1 MRYGILTWIV
11 LLCTVY
17 GYSQTKTVTGTV
29 SDNMGPMPGVN
40 VLVKGTTNGVVTDF
54 DGEFTIDDVSNDD
67 TLVFSYIGFVSQE
80 VPVGAQTEINI
91 TLSEDTQSL
100 EEVIVVGYG
109 TQKKSNVIGS
119 VTSVE
124 VDEATNVPTTN
135 VSEMLRGRAAGVQV
149 NLGDARPGG
158 SSNIII
164 RGNVSV
170 DGGNSPLIIVDGL
183 PFDDLNDVA
192 PDDIAN
198 IEILK
203 DASST
208 AIYGS
213 RASNG
218 VILVTT
224 KRGKAGKATIDYH
237 GYTTVQTLTKN
248 FNQYTGSQFIDLRR
262 EANRNRFTGDYLSDE
277 NIFTP
282 FELEAIENQN
292 FVDWEDLVL
301 RDAVIQSHALSF
313 SAGSE
318 KTKIFSSVN
327 YFSQEGIIPNSGF
340 DRGTF
345 KLNLEQKISDKL
357 TFLGIINYQNAKQDR
372 ETGGIN
378 FTTIT
383 PLAQPYTADGELQ
396 KFYLGP
402 SNTSVNPL
410 WDQRESVDETKINL
424 TDVNLSL
431 IYDIAPNLSYTLKT
445 FLRNR
450 NTNRG
455 IYRTSLHSAGDEGYN
470 GLGILSNTL
479 FKQVLVE
486 NILNY
491 TPQINDKHS
500 LDLTAVQAFDER
512 RNEYTQL
519 DKSGF
524 NNDALGFN
532 GNATELLN
540 SVRDVSQRRLL
551 SFLGRVRYG
560 YMDKYLLEATAR
572 ADGASVFAKNN
583 KWGFFP
589 AASLAWKMHMEP
601 FMQDMDAINEM
612 KLRVSY
618 GTTGNQGINPLE
630 SLGVSDNLPYIFV
643 TDTGESET
651 VAGGTASARLPNP
664 ELKWETTTTLNAG
677 VDFRLFNNL
686 FQGTFEYYKAN
697 TKDLLLDRVIAGST
711 GYDIIRFNTGEIQNQ
726 GIEASL
732 TSNIIR
738 KEDFS
743 WSLGLV
749 FSRNRNEVISL
760 TGELDD
766 QGNPIDIT
774 DANSGRR
781 LSVGQSINNIWLPK
795 YDGIYQE
802 GDDIAGSGN
811 PLAQPG
817 DVRVVDQDGNGQ
829 IDNRDNVFTNTD
841 PDWYGSIT
849 NTITY
854 KNFDLFAD
862 IYIVQNA
869 TRLNPV
875 LANGE
880 LWKGAINGIRTK
892 YYTPEYPST
901 EYPRPKPDTHLHLFP
916 FAVRDA
922 SYVRLRTLTLGY
934 NIPRD
939 TFSKLG
945 LQSAKIYLTG
955 TNLFTFTDFKSYS
968 PEQTPLDAD
977 DPNRSAFPETRN
989 ITVGVKL
996 GF

>member
-1 MRYGILTWIV
+1 MRYAILKLLV
-11 LLCTVY
+11 LLSTAY
-17 GYSQTKTVTGTV
+17 GFSQTRTITGTV

-54 DGEFTIDDVSNDD
+54 DGEFIIDGISD
-67 TLVFSYIGFVSQE
+67 TDILVFSYVGFVPQE
-80 VPVGAQTEINI
+80 IPVGTQNTINI
-91 TLSEDTQSL
+91 TMQEDTQAL
-100 EEVIVVGYG
+100 DEVIVVGYG
-109 TQKKSNVIGS
+109 TQKKSNVVGS
-119 VTSVE
+119 VASVE
-124 VDEATNVPTTN
+124 VEEATNVPTTN

-158 SSNIII
+158 ASNIVI

-170 DGGNSPLIIVDGL
+170 APNGNSPLIIVDGL
-183 PFDDLNDVA
+183 PFDNLNDVS

-224 KRGKAGKATIDYH
+224 KTGKTGKAMIDYH
-237 GYTTVQTLTKN
+237 GYTTIQTLTKN
-248 FNQYTGSQFIDLRR
+248 FNQYDGQQYIDLRR
-262 EANRNRFTGDYLSDE
+262 EANRNRFTGEYLRDE
-277 NIFTP
+277 NIFSP
-282 FELEAIENQN
+282 FELEAIDNRN

-301 RDAVIQSHALSF
+301 RDAIIQSHALSF
-313 SAGSE
+313 SSGTES
-318 KTKIFSSVN
+318 TKVFSSVN
-327 YFSQEGIIPNSGF
+327 YFSQEGIIPNSSF

-345 KLNLEQKISDKL
+345 KLNLEQKLTEKL
-357 TFLGIINYQNAKQDR
+357 LFRGIFNYQNAKQDR
-372 ETGGIN
+372 ETGGLN

-383 PLAQPYTADGELQ
+383 PLAKPYDENGELV

-402 SNTSVNPL
+402 SNTAVNPL
-410 WDQRESVDETKINL
+410 WDQRESTDETKINL
-424 TDVNLSL
+424 TDINLSL
-431 IYDIAPNLSYTLKT
+431 VYNFTPNLSYTLKT

-455 IYRTSLHSAGDEGYN
+455 IYRSSLHSAGDEGVD
-470 GLGILSNTL
+470 GIAVLSNTL

-486 NILNY
+486 NILDY
-491 TPQINDKHS
+491 TPKINDDHS
-500 LDLTAVQAFDER
+500 LNFTAVQAFDEQ

-524 NNDALGFN
+524 TNDALGFN
-532 GNATELLN
+532 GNATTLLN
-540 SVRDVSQRRLL
+540 NVRNVSQRRLL
-551 SFLGRVRYG
+551 SFLGRMRYG
-560 YMDKYLLEATAR
+560 YLDRYLLEATAR
-572 ADGASVFAKNN
+572 ADGASVFAENN

-589 AASLAWKMHMEP
+589 AVSVAWKLHNEP
-601 FMQDMDAINEM
+601 FMQNVDAINEM
-612 KLRVSY
+612 KIRVSY
-618 GTTGNQGINPLE
+618 GATGNQGINSLE
-630 SLGVSDNLPYIFV
+630 SLGVADDLPYVFG
-643 TDTGESET
+643 DQT
-651 VAGGTASARLPNP
+651 VAGATASSRLPNP
-664 ELKWETTTTLNAG
+664 DLKWETTKTLNTG

-686 FQGTFEYYKAN
+686 FEGTFEYYKAN
-697 TKDLLLDRVIAGST
+697 TTDLLLDRSIAGTT
-711 GYDIIRFNTGEIQNQ
+711 GFNVIRFNVGELQNQ
-726 GIEASL
+726 GVEASL

-738 KEDFS
+738 KSDFR

-749 FSRNRNEVISL
+749 FSRNRNKVISL

-766 QGNPIDIT
+766 EGNPIDIT
-774 DANSGRR
+774 DTFGRR

-829 IDNRDNVFTNTD
+829 IDNRDNVFTSTD

-862 IYIVQNA
+862 IYIVQGA
-869 TRLNPV
+869 TKLNTV

-934 NIPRD
+934 NIPKE
-939 TFSKLG
+939 TFSKIG
-945 LQSAKIYLTG
+945 LQRAKIYVTG
-955 TNLFTFTDFKSYS
+955 TNLFTFTDFRSYS
-968 PEQTPLDAD
+968 PEQNPLNDFET
-977 DPNRSAFPETRN
+977 AFPETRN
-989 ITVGVKL
+989 ITLGVKL

>member
-1 MRYGILTWIV
+1 MRYGIVKLMV
-11 LLCTVY
+11 LLCTAY
-17 GYSQTKTVTGTV
+17 GFSQGKTVTGTV
-29 SDNMGPMPGVN
+29 SDATGPIPGVN
-40 VLVKGTTNGVVTDF
+40 VLVKGTTNGVVTNF
-54 DGEFTIDDVSNDD
+54 DGEFTIEDVSNND
-67 TLVFSYIGFVSQE
+67 TLVFSYVGFETQE
-80 VPVGAQTEINI
+80 VLVGTQNVMSIV
-91 TLSEDTQSL
+91 LSEDTEAL
-100 EEVIVVGYG
+100 DEVIVVGYG
-109 TQKKSNVIGS
+109 TQKKSNVVGS
-119 VTSVE
+119 VASVE
-124 VDEATNVPTTN
+124 VEEATSVPTTN

-149 NLGDARPGG
+149 NLADARPGG
-158 SSNIII
+158 NSNIVI

-170 DGGNSPLIIVDGL
+170 APNGNSPLIIVDGL
-183 PFDDLNDVA
+183 PFDNLNDVA

-224 KRGKAGKATIDYH
+224 KSGKIGKATIDYH

-248 FNQYTGSQFIDLRR
+248 FNQYDGQQFIDLRR
-262 EANRNRFTGDYLSDE
+262 EANRNRFTGAYLSDE
-277 NIFTP
+277 NIFSP

-301 RDAVIQSHALSF
+301 RDAVIQSHSLSF

-318 KTKIFSSVN
+318 KTKVYSSVN
-327 YFSQEGIIPNSGF
+327 YFTQEGIIPNSGF

-345 KLNLEQKISDKL
+345 KLNIEQKLTEKL
-357 TFLGIINYQNAKQDR
+357 LFRGILNYQNATQDR
-372 ETGGIN
+372 ETGGLN

-383 PLAQPYTADGELQ
+383 PLAKPFDDEGELV

-402 SNTSVNPL
+402 SNTAVNPL
-410 WDQRESVDETKINL
+410 WDQRESTDDTKINL

-431 IYDIAPNLSYTLKT
+431 VYNFTPNLSYTLKT

-455 IYRTSLHSAGDEGYN
+455 LYRTSLHSGGDEGID
-470 GLGILSNTL
+470 GLGVLSNTL

-486 NILNY
+486 NIVDY
-491 TPQINDKHS
+491 TPQINDNH
-500 LDLTAVQAFDER
+500 DLNLTFVHAFDEQS
-512 RNEYTQL
+512 NEYTQI

-524 NNDALGFN
+524 TNDALLYN
-532 GNATELLN
+532 GNATTLLN
-540 SVRDVSQRRLL
+540 NFRDVSQRRLL
-551 SFLGRVRYG
+551 SFLGRLRYG
-560 YMDKYLLEATAR
+560 YLDRYLLEATAR
-572 ADGASVFAKNN
+572 ADGASVFAENN

-589 AASLAWKMHMEP
+589 AASVAWKMHNEP
-601 FMQDMDAINEM
+601 FMQNVDAINEM
-612 KLRVSY
+612 KFRVSY
-618 GTTGNQGINPLE
+618 GATGNQGINPLE
-630 SLGVSDNLPYIFV
+630 SLGVADDRPYVFG
-643 TDTGESET
+643 DQT
-651 VAGGTASARLPNP
+651 VAGATASSRLPNP
-664 ELKWETTTTLNAG
+664 NLKWETTATLNTG
-677 VDFRLFNNL
+677 LDFRLFNNL
-686 FQGTFEYYKAN
+686 FEGTFEYYKAN
-697 TKDLLLDRVIAGST
+697 TTDLLLDRSIAGTT
-711 GYDIIRFNTGEIQNQ
+711 GFNVIRFNVGELENQ
-726 GIEASL
+726 GIEATL
-732 TSNIIR
+732 NTNFIR
-738 KEDFS
+738 KENFT
-743 WSLGLV
+743 WSLGLI
-749 FSRNRNEVISL
+749 FSRNRNKVISL
-760 TGELDD
+760 TGELDEE
-766 QGNPIDIT
+766 GNQIDIT
-774 DANSGRR
+774 DTFGRR

-802 GDDIAGSGN
+802 GDDIASSGN

-829 IDNRDNVFTNTD
+829 IDDRDNVFTNTD

-862 IYIVQNA
+862 IYIVQGA

-880 LWKGAINGIRTK
+880 LWKGAINGIRAK
-892 YYTPEYPST
+892 YYTPEFPST

-934 NIPRD
+934 NVPRR
-939 TFSKLG
+939 TFSKIG
-945 LQSAKIYLTG
+945 LQSAKFYLTG
-955 TNLFTFTDFKSYS
+955 TNLFTFTDFRSYS
-968 PEQTPLDAD
+968 PEQNPINGFET
-977 DPNRSAFPETRN
+977 AFPETRN
-989 ITVGVKL
+989 ITLGVKL

>member
-1 MRYGILTWIV
+1 MRYGFLTWIV
-11 LLCTVY
+11 LLCTAY

-80 VPVGAQTEINI
+80 VPVGTQTEINI
-91 TLSEDTQSL
+91 TLSEDTQAL
-100 EEVIVVGYG
+100 DEVVVVGYG

-124 VDEATNVPTTN
+124 VEEATNVPTTN

-158 SSNIII
+158 NSNIVI

-170 DGGNSPLIIVDGL
+170 APGGNSPLIIVDGL
-183 PFDDLNDVA
+183 PFDNLNDVA

-224 KRGKAGKATIDYH
+224 KRGKVGKATVNYH

-318 KTKIFSSVN
+318 KTKVFSSVN

-450 NTNRG
+450 NTNQG
-455 IYRTSLHSAGDEGYN
+455 VYRSSLHSAGDEGID
-470 GLGILSNTL
+470 GLGVLSNTL

-512 RNEYTQL
+512 RTEYTQL

-524 NNDALGFN
+524 TNDALGFN

-540 SVRDVSQRRLL
+540 NVRDVSQRRLL

-572 ADGASVFAKNN
+572 ADGASVFAENN

-589 AASLAWKMHMEP
+589 AVSLAWKMHMEP
-601 FMQDMDAINEM
+601 FMQDIDAINEM
-612 KLRVSY
+612 KFRVSY
-618 GTTGNQGINPLE
+618 GATGNQGINPLE
-630 SLGVSDNLPYIFV
+630 SLGVADDLPYVFG
-643 TDTGESET
+643 DET
-651 VAGGTASARLPNP
+651 VAGATASSRLPNP
-664 ELKWETTTTLNAG
+664 DLKWETTTTLNAG

-686 FQGTFEYYKAN
+686 FQGTLEYYKAN
-697 TKDLLLDRVIAGST
+697 TTDLLLDRAIAGTT
-711 GYDIIRFNTGEIQNQ
+711 GFNVIRFNSGEIQNQ

-766 QGNPIDIT
+766 EGNPIDIT

-817 DVRVVDQDGNGQ
+817 DVRVIDQDGNGQ
-829 IDNRDNVFTNTD
+829 IDNRDNVFINTD

-934 NIPRD
+934 NIPSD
-939 TFSKLG
+939 TFSKIG

-968 PEQTPLDAD
+968 PEQTPLNNDQ
-977 DPNRSAFPETRN
+977 NGSAFPETRN
-989 ITVGVKL
+989 ITLGVKL

>member
-1 MRYGILTWIV
+1 MRYGILTLLV
-11 LLCTVY
+11 LLCTAY
-17 GYSQTKTVTGTV
+17 GYSQRKTVTGTV

-40 VLVKGTTNGVVTDF
+40 VLVKGTTNGVVTNF
-54 DGEFTIDDVSNDD
+54 DGEFTIDDVSNSD
-67 TLVFSYIGFVSQE
+67 TLVFSYVGFLTQE
-80 VPVGAQTEINI
+80 VPVGTQEEIDI
-91 TLSEDTQSL
+91 VLQEDTQAL
-100 EEVIVVGYG
+100 DEVVVVGYG

-119 VTSVE
+119 VASVE
-124 VDEATNVPTTN
+124 VEEATNVPTTN

-158 SSNIII
+158 TSNIVI

-170 DGGNSPLIIVDGL
+170 APGGNSPLIIVDGL
-183 PFDDLNDVA
+183 PFDNLNDVA

-224 KRGKAGKATIDYH
+224 KRGKEGKATIDYH

-248 FNQYTGSQFIDLRR
+248 FNQYTGQQFIDLRR

-277 NIFTP
+277 NIFSP

-301 RDAVIQSHALSF
+301 QDAIIQSHSLSF
-313 SAGSE
+313 STGSE
-318 KTKIFSSVN
+318 KTKVFSSVN
-327 YFSQEGIIPNSGF
+327 YFSQEGIIPSSGF

-345 KLNLEQKISDKL
+345 KLNIEQKLSDKL
-357 TFLGIINYQNAKQDR
+357 MFRGIINYQNAKQDR

-383 PLAQPYTADGELQ
+383 PLAQPYTADGDLQ

-402 SNTSVNPL
+402 SNTAVNPL

-450 NTNRG
+450 NTNQG
-455 IYRTSLHSAGDEGYN
+455 VYRSSLHSAGDEGID
-470 GLGILSNTL
+470 GIGVLSNTL

-491 TPQINDKHS
+491 TPQISDDHN
-500 LDLTAVQAFDER
+500 LDFTAVQAFDEQR
-512 RNEYTQL
+512 TEYTQL

-524 NNDALGFN
+524 TNDALKFN

-540 SVRDVSQRRLL
+540 NVRNVSQRRLL

-560 YMDKYLLEATAR
+560 YLDRYLLEATAR
-572 ADGASVFAKNN
+572 ADGASVFAENN

-589 AASLAWKMHMEP
+589 AVSLAWKMHMEP
-601 FMQDMDAINEM
+601 FMENVDAINEM
-612 KLRVSY
+612 KFRVSY
-618 GTTGNQGINPLE
+618 GATGNQGINPLE
-630 SLGVSDNLPYIFV
+630 SLGVADNLPYVFG
-643 TDTGESET
+643 DET
-651 VAGGTASARLPNP
+651 VAGATASSRLPNP
-664 ELKWETTTTLNAG
+664 NLKWETTTTLNAG
-677 VDFRLFNNL
+677 VDFRLFNNF

-697 TKDLLLDRVIAGST
+697 TTDLLLDRSIAGTT
-711 GYDIIRFNTGEIQNQ
+711 GFNVIRFNSGELQNQ

-738 KEDFS
+738 KDDFS

-749 FSRNRNEVISL
+749 FSRNRNKVISL
-760 TGELDD
+760 TGETDD

-774 DANSGRR
+774 DTSGRR
-781 LSVGQSINNIWLPK
+781 LSIGQSINNIWLPK
-795 YDGIYQE
+795 YDGIYQV

-817 DVRVVDQDGNGQ
+817 DVRVIDQDGNGQ
-829 IDNRDNVFTNTD
+829 IDDRDNVFTNTD

-862 IYIVQNA
+862 IYIVKGA

-922 SYVRLRTLTLGY
+922 SYLRLRTLTLGY
-934 NIPRD
+934 NIPKD
-939 TFSKLG
+939 AFSKLG
-945 LQSAKIYLTG
+945 LQRAKVYLTG
-955 TNLFTFTDFKSYS
+955 TNLFTFTDFRSYS
-968 PEQTPLDAD
+968 PEQTPLA
-977 DPNRSAFPETRN
+977 NNQNGSAFPETRN
-989 ITVGVKL
+989 ITLGVKL

>member
-1 MRYGILTWIV
+1 MRYGLIKLMV
-11 LLCTVY
+11 FLCTAY
-17 GYSQTKTVTGTV
+17 GFSQTKTVTGTV
-29 SDNMGPMPGVN
+29 SDATGPIPGVN

-54 DGEFTIDDVSNDD
+54 DGEFTLEDVASDN
-67 TLVFSYIGFVSQE
+67 TLVFSYIGFETQE
-80 VPVGAQTEINI
+80 VLVGGQDVFNI
-91 TLSEDTQSL
+91 VLTEDTQNL
-100 EEVIVVGYG
+100 DEVIVVGYG
-109 TQKKSNVIGS
+109 TQKKSNVVGS
-119 VTSVE
+119 VASVE
-124 VDEATNVPTTN
+124 VEEATSVPTTN

-158 SSNIII
+158 NSNIVI

-170 DGGNSPLIIVDGL
+170 APNGNSPLIIVDGL
-183 PFDDLNDVA
+183 PFDNLNDVA

-224 KRGKAGKATIDYH
+224 KTGKLGKVSIDYH

-248 FNQYTGSQFIDLRR
+248 FNQYDGQQFIDLRR
-262 EANRNRFTGDYLSDE
+262 EANRNRFTGAYISDE
-277 NIFTP
+277 NIFSP
-282 FELEAIENQN
+282 FELEAIENKN

-301 RDAVIQSHALSF
+301 RDAVIQSHSLSF

-318 KTKIFSSVN
+318 KTKVYSSVN
-327 YFSQEGIIPNSGF
+327 YFTQEGIIPNSSF
-340 DRGTF
+340 NRGTF
-345 KLNLEQKISDKL
+345 KLNIDQKLTDKL
-357 TFLGIINYQNAKQDR
+357 LFRGIINYQNATQDR
-372 ETGGIN
+372 ETGGLN

-383 PLAQPYTADGELQ
+383 PLAKPFDDEGELV

-402 SNTSVNPL
+402 SNTAVNPL
-410 WDQRESVDETKINL
+410 WDQRESTDDTKINL
-424 TDVNLSL
+424 TDINLSL
-431 IYDIAPNLSYTLKT
+431 VYDITSNLSYTLKT

-455 IYRTSLHSAGDEGYN
+455 LYRTSLHSGGDEGID
-470 GLGILSNTL
+470 GLGVLSNTL

-486 NILNY
+486 NIVDY
-491 TPQINDKHS
+491 TPKINDNH
-500 LDLTAVQAFDER
+500 DLNLTFVQAFDEQS
-512 RNEYTQL
+512 NEYTQL

-524 NNDALGFN
+524 TNDALLYN
-532 GNATELLN
+532 GNATTLLN
-540 SVRDVSQRRLL
+540 NFRDVSQRRLL
-551 SFLGRVRYG
+551 SFLGRLRYG
-560 YMDKYLLEATAR
+560 YLDRYLLEATAR
-572 ADGASVFAKNN
+572 ADGASVFAENN

-589 AASLAWKMHMEP
+589 AVSVAWKMHNEP
-601 FMQDMDAINEM
+601 FMQNLDAINEM
-612 KLRVSY
+612 KFRVSY
-618 GTTGNQGINPLE
+618 GATGNQGINPLE
-630 SLGVSDNLPYIFV
+630 SLGVADDRPYVFG
-643 TDTGESET
+643 DQT
-651 VAGGTASARLPNP
+651 VAGATASSRLPNP
-664 ELKWETTTTLNAG
+664 NLKWETTATLNTG

-686 FQGTFEYYKAN
+686 FEGTFEYYKAN
-697 TKDLLLDRVIAGST
+697 TTDLLLDRSIAGTT
-711 GYDIIRFNTGEIQNQ
+711 GFNVIRFNVGELENQ
-726 GIEASL
+726 GVEATL
-732 TSNIIR
+732 TTNFIR
-738 KEDFS
+738 KDDFK

-749 FSRNRNEVISL
+749 FSRNRNKVISL

-766 QGNPIDIT
+766 DGNQIDIT
-774 DANSGRR
+774 DTFGRR

-802 GDDIAGSGN
+802 GDDIASSGN

-817 DVRVVDQDGNGQ
+817 DVRVIDQDGNGQ
-829 IDNRDNVFTNTD
+829 IDDRDNVFTNTD

-849 NTITY
+849 NTISY

-862 IYIVQNA
+862 IYIVQGA

-880 LWKGAINGIRTK
+880 LWKGAINGIRAK

-934 NIPRD
+934 NVPKR
-939 TFSKLG
+939 TFSKIG
-945 LQSAKIYLTG
+945 LQNAKVYVTG
-955 TNLFTFTDFKSYS
+955 TNLFTFTDFRSYS
-968 PEQTPLDAD
+968 PEQNPVNGFET
-977 DPNRSAFPETRN
+977 AFPETRN
-989 ITVGVKL
+989 ITLGVKL

>member
-1 MRYGILTWIV
+1 MKYGLLTLMV
-11 LLCTVY
+11 LFCTVY

-54 DGEFTIDDVSNDD
+54 DGVFTIDDVSNEDI
-67 TLVFSYIGFVSQE
+67 LVFSYIGFVTQE
-80 VPVGAQTEINI
+80 VPVGTQEEIDI
-91 TLSEDTQSL
+91 VLQEDTQAL
-100 EEVIVVGYG
+100 DEVVVVGYG

-124 VDEATNVPTTN
+124 VEEATNVPTTN

-158 SSNIII
+158 NSNIVI

-170 DGGNSPLIIVDGL
+170 APGGNSPLIIVDGL
-183 PFDDLNDVA
+183 PFDNLNDVA

-224 KRGKAGKATIDYH
+224 KRGKVGKATIDYH

-248 FNQYTGSQFIDLRR
+248 FNQYTGQQFIDLRR
-262 EANRNRFTGDYLSDE
+262 EANRNRFTGDYLNDE
-277 NIFTP
+277 NIFSP

-301 RDAVIQSHALSF
+301 QDAIIQSHALSF

-318 KTKIFSSVN
+318 KTKVFSSVN
-327 YFSQEGIIPNSGF
+327 YFSQEGIIPNSSF

-345 KLNLEQKISDKL
+345 KLNLEQEITDKL
-357 TFLGIINYQNAKQDR
+357 TFRGIINYQNAKQDR

-402 SNTSVNPL
+402 SNTAVNPL

-450 NTNRG
+450 NTNQG
-455 IYRTSLHSAGDEGYN
+455 VYRSSLHSAGDEGID
-470 GLGILSNTL
+470 GLGVLSNTL

-512 RNEYTQL
+512 RTEYTQL

-524 NNDALGFN
+524 TNDALRFN
-532 GNATELLN
+532 GDATELLN
-540 SVRDVSQRRLL
+540 NVRNVSQRRLL

-560 YMDKYLLEATAR
+560 YLDRYLLEATAR
-572 ADGASVFAKNN
+572 ADGASVFAENN

-589 AASLAWKMHMEP
+589 AVSLAWKMHMEP
-601 FMQDMDAINEM
+601 FMQDIDAINEM
-612 KLRVSY
+612 KFRVSY
-618 GTTGNQGINPLE
+618 GATGNQGINPLE
-630 SLGVSDNLPYIFV
+630 SLGVADNLPYVFG
-643 TDTGESET
+643 DET
-651 VAGGTASARLPNP
+651 VAGATASSRLPNP
-664 ELKWETTTTLNAG
+664 DLKWETTTTLNAG
-677 VDFRLFNNL
+677 VDFRLFNNF

-697 TKDLLLDRVIAGST
+697 TTDLLLDRAIAGTT
-711 GYDIIRFNTGEIQNQ
+711 GFNVIRFNSGEIQNQ

-749 FSRNRNEVISL
+749 FSRNRNKVISL

-766 QGNPIDIT
+766 DGNPIDIT
-774 DANSGRR
+774 DAASGRR

-862 IYIVQNA
+862 IYIVQGA

-934 NIPRD
+934 SIPRD
-939 TFSKLG
+939 TFSKIG

-955 TNLFTFTDFKSYS
+955 TNLFTFTDFRSYS
-968 PEQTPLDAD
+968 PEQTPLANDQ
-977 DPNRSAFPETRN
+977 NGSAFPETRN
-989 ITVGVKL
+989 ITLGVKL

>member
-1 MRYGILTWIV
+1 MRYGIVKLLV
-11 LLCTVY
+11 LLCTAY
-17 GYSQTKTVTGTV
+17 GFSQTKTITGTV
-29 SDNMGPMPGVN
+29 SDNTGPMPGVN
-40 VLVKGTTNGVVTDF
+40 VLIKGTTNGVVTDF
-54 DGEFTIDDVSNDD
+54 DGMFNIDGVSNSDV
-67 TLVFSYIGFVSQE
+67 LVFSYIGFVTQE
-80 VPVGAQTEINI
+80 IPVGAQDVINI
-91 TLSEDTQSL
+91 VLQEDTQAL
-100 EEVIVVGYG
+100 DEVIVVGYG

-124 VDEATNVPTTN
+124 IEEATNVPTTN

-158 SSNIII
+158 GSNIVI

-170 DGGNSPLIIVDGL
+170 APNGNSPLIIVDGL
-183 PFDDLNDVA
+183 PFDNLNDVA

-224 KRGKAGKATIDYH
+224 KTGRTGKATIDYH
-237 GYTTVQTLTKN
+237 GYTTIQTLTKN
-248 FNQYTGSQFIDLRR
+248 FNQYDGQQFIDLRR
-262 EANRNRFTGDYLSDE
+262 EANRNRFTGAYLNDE
-277 NIFTP
+277 NIFSP
-282 FELEAIENQN
+282 FELEAIENRN

-301 RDAVIQSHALSF
+301 RDAVIQSHSLSF
-313 SAGSE
+313 SSGTE

-327 YFSQEGIIPNSGF
+327 YFTQEGIIPNSSF

-345 KLNLEQKISDKL
+345 KLNIEQQLTDKL
-357 TFLGIINYQNAKQDR
+357 VFRGIINYQNANQDR
-372 ETGGIN
+372 ETGGLN

-383 PLAQPYTADGELQ
+383 PLAKPFDEEGELV

-402 SNTSVNPL
+402 SNTAVNPL
-410 WDQRESVDETKINL
+410 WDQRESTDETKINL
-424 TDVNLSL
+424 TDINLSL
-431 IYDIAPNLSYTLKT
+431 VYNFTPNLSYTLKT

-455 IYRTSLHSAGDEGYN
+455 IYRSTLHSAGDEGID
-470 GLGILSNTL
+470 GIAVLSNTL

-491 TPQINDKHS
+491 TPQIHEDHT
-500 LDLTAVQAFDER
+500 LDLTAVQAFDEQ
-512 RNEYTQL
+512 RNEYTQI

-524 NNDALGFN
+524 TNDALGYN
-532 GNATELLN
+532 GNATTLLN
-540 SVRDVSQRRLL
+540 NPRDVSQRRLL

-560 YMDKYLLEATAR
+560 YLDRYLLEATAR
-572 ADGASVFAKNN
+572 ADGASVFAENN

-589 AASLAWKMHMEP
+589 AVSVAWKMQNEP
-601 FMQDMDAINEM
+601 FLQSVEAINEL

-618 GTTGNQGINPLE
+618 GATGNQGINPLE
-630 SLGVSDNLPYIFV
+630 SLGVADDLPYVFG
-643 TDTGESET
+643 DQT
-651 VAGGTASARLPNP
+651 VGGATASSRLPNP
-664 ELKWETTTTLNAG
+664 NLKWETTTTLNTG

-686 FQGTFEYYKAN
+686 FEGTFEYYKAN
-697 TKDLLLDRVIAGST
+697 TTDLLLDRSIAGTT
-711 GYDIIRFNTGEIQNQ
+711 GFNVIRFNAGELQNQ

-732 TSNIIR
+732 TTNIFR
-738 KEDFS
+738 KENFR
-743 WSLGLV
+743 WSLGLI

-766 QGNPIDIT
+766 EGNPIDLT
-774 DANSGRR
+774 DTSGRR

-795 YDGIYQE
+795 YDGIYQV

-817 DVRVVDQDGNGQ
+817 DVRVIDQDGNGQ
-829 IDNRDNVFTNTD
+829 IDDRDNVFTNTD

-849 NTITY
+849 NTISY

-862 IYIVQNA
+862 IYIVDGA

-880 LWKGAINGIRTK
+880 LWKGAINGIRAK

-901 EYPRPKPDTHLHLFP
+901 EYPRPKPDTHLHLFS

-934 NIPRD
+934 NIPRE
-939 TFSKLG
+939 TFSKIG
-945 LQSAKIYLTG
+945 LQSAKLYVTG
-955 TNLFTFTDFKSYS
+955 TNLFTFTDFRSYS
-968 PEQTPLDAD
+968 PEQNPVNGGET
-977 DPNRSAFPETRN
+977 AFPETRN
-989 ITVGVKL
+989 ITLGVKL

>member
-11 LLCTVY
+11 LLCTAY

-80 VPVGAQTEINI
+80 VPVGTQTEINI
-91 TLSEDTQSL
+91 TLIEDTQAL
-100 EEVIVVGYG
+100 DEVVVVGYG

-124 VDEATNVPTTN
+124 VEEATNVPTTN

-158 SSNIII
+158 NSNIVI

-170 DGGNSPLIIVDGL
+170 APGGNSPLIIVDGL
-183 PFDDLNDVA
+183 PFDNLNDVA

-224 KRGKAGKATIDYH
+224 KRGKVGKATVNYH

-318 KTKIFSSVN
+318 KTKVFSSVN

-450 NTNRG
+450 NTNQG
-455 IYRTSLHSAGDEGYN
+455 VYRSSLHSAGDEGID
-470 GLGILSNTL
+470 GLGVLSNTL

-512 RNEYTQL
+512 RTEYTQL

-524 NNDALGFN
+524 TNDALGFN

-540 SVRDVSQRRLL
+540 NVRDVSQRRLL

-560 YMDKYLLEATAR
+560 YLDRYLLEATAR
-572 ADGASVFAKNN
+572 ADGASVFAENN

-589 AASLAWKMHMEP
+589 AVSAAWKMHMEP
-601 FMQDMDAINEM
+601 FMQDIDAINEM
-612 KLRVSY
+612 KFRVSY
-618 GTTGNQGINPLE
+618 GATGNQGINPLE
-630 SLGVSDNLPYIFV
+630 SLGVADDLPYVFG
-643 TDTGESET
+643 DET
-651 VAGGTASARLPNP
+651 VAGATASSRLPNP
-664 ELKWETTTTLNAG
+664 DLKWETTTTLNAG

-697 TKDLLLDRVIAGST
+697 TTDLLLDRAIAGTT
-711 GYDIIRFNTGEIQNQ
+711 GFNVIRFNSGEIQNQ

-766 QGNPIDIT
+766 EGNPIDIT

-892 YYTPEYPST
+892 YYTPEFPST

-939 TFSKLG
+939 TFSKIG
-945 LQSAKIYLTG
+945 LQSAKVYLTG

-968 PEQTPLDAD
+968 PEQTPLNNDQ
-977 DPNRSAFPETRN
+977 NGSAFPETRN
-989 ITVGVKL
+989 ITLGVKL

>member
-1 MRYGILTWIV
+1 MRYGFLTWIV
-11 LLCTVY
+11 LLCTAY

-80 VPVGAQTEINI
+80 VPVGTQTEINI
-91 TLSEDTQSL
+91 TLSEDTQAL
-100 EEVIVVGYG
+100 DEVVVVGYG

-124 VDEATNVPTTN
+124 VEEATNVPTTN

-158 SSNIII
+158 NSNIVI

-170 DGGNSPLIIVDGL
+170 APGGNSPLIIVDGL
-183 PFDDLNDVA
+183 PFDNLNDVA

-224 KRGKAGKATIDYH
+224 KRGKVGKATVNYH

-318 KTKIFSSVN
+318 KTKVFSSVN

-450 NTNRG
+450 NTNQG
-455 IYRTSLHSAGDEGYN
+455 VYRSSLHSAGDEGID
-470 GLGILSNTL
+470 GLGVLSNTL

-512 RNEYTQL
+512 RTEYTQL

-524 NNDALGFN
+524 TNDALGFN

-540 SVRDVSQRRLL
+540 NVRDVSQRRLL

-572 ADGASVFAKNN
+572 ADGASVFAENN

-589 AASLAWKMHMEP
+589 AVSLAWKMHMEP
-601 FMQDMDAINEM
+601 FMQDIDAINEM
-612 KLRVSY
+612 KFRVSY
-618 GTTGNQGINPLE
+618 GATGNQGINPLE
-630 SLGVSDNLPYIFV
+630 SLGVADDLPYVFG
-643 TDTGESET
+643 DET
-651 VAGGTASARLPNP
+651 VAGATASSRLPNP
-664 ELKWETTTTLNAG
+664 DLKWETTTTLNAG

-697 TKDLLLDRVIAGST
+697 TTDLLLDRAIAGTT
-711 GYDIIRFNTGEIQNQ
+711 GFNVIRFNSGEIQNQ

-766 QGNPIDIT
+766 EGNPIDIT

-817 DVRVVDQDGNGQ
+817 DVRVIDQDGNGQ
-829 IDNRDNVFTNTD
+829 IDNRDNVFINTD

-939 TFSKLG
+939 TFSKIG
-945 LQSAKIYLTG
+945 LQSAKVYLTG

-968 PEQTPLDAD
+968 PEQTPLNNDQ
-977 DPNRSAFPETRN
+977 NGSAFPETRN
-989 ITVGVKL
+989 ITLGVKL

>member
-1 MRYGILTWIV
+1 MRYGILTLLV
-11 LLCTVY
+11 LLCTAY
-17 GYSQTKTVTGTV
+17 GYSQRKTVTGTV

-40 VLVKGTTNGVVTDF
+40 VLVKGTTNGVVTNF
-54 DGEFTIDDVSNDD
+54 DGEFTIDDVSNSD
-67 TLVFSYIGFVSQE
+67 TLVFSYVGFLTQE
-80 VPVGAQTEINI
+80 VPVGTQEEIDI
-91 TLSEDTQSL
+91 VLQEDTQAL
-100 EEVIVVGYG
+100 DEVVVVGYG

-119 VTSVE
+119 VASVE
-124 VDEATNVPTTN
+124 VEEATNVPTTN

-158 SSNIII
+158 TSNIVI

-170 DGGNSPLIIVDGL
+170 APGGNSPLIIVDGL
-183 PFDDLNDVA
+183 PFDNLNDVA

-224 KRGKAGKATIDYH
+224 KRGKEGKATIDYH

-248 FNQYTGSQFIDLRR
+248 FNQYTGQQFIDLRR

-277 NIFTP
+277 NIFSP

-301 RDAVIQSHALSF
+301 QDAIIQSHSLSF
-313 SAGSE
+313 STGSE
-318 KTKIFSSVN
+318 KTKVFSSVN

-345 KLNLEQKISDKL
+345 KLNIEQKLSDKL
-357 TFLGIINYQNAKQDR
+357 MFRGIINYQNAKQDR

-383 PLAQPYTADGELQ
+383 PLAQPYTADGDLQ

-402 SNTSVNPL
+402 SNTAVNPL

-450 NTNRG
+450 NTNQG
-455 IYRTSLHSAGDEGYN
+455 VYRSSLHSAGDEGID
-470 GLGILSNTL
+470 GIGVLSNTL

-491 TPQINDKHS
+491 TPQISDDHN
-500 LDLTAVQAFDER
+500 LDFTAVQAFDEQR
-512 RNEYTQL
+512 TEYTQL

-524 NNDALGFN
+524 TNDALKFN

-540 SVRDVSQRRLL
+540 NVRNVSQRRLL

-560 YMDKYLLEATAR
+560 YLDRYLLEATAR
-572 ADGASVFAKNN
+572 ADGASVFAENN

-589 AASLAWKMHMEP
+589 AVSLAWKMHMEP
-601 FMQDMDAINEM
+601 FMENVDAINEM
-612 KLRVSY
+612 KFRVSY
-618 GTTGNQGINPLE
+618 GATGNQGINPLE
-630 SLGVSDNLPYIFV
+630 SLGVADNLPYVFG
-643 TDTGESET
+643 DET
-651 VAGGTASARLPNP
+651 VAGATASSRLPNP
-664 ELKWETTTTLNAG
+664 NLKWETTTTLNAG
-677 VDFRLFNNL
+677 VDFRLFNNF

-697 TKDLLLDRVIAGST
+697 TTDLLLDRSIAGTT
-711 GYDIIRFNTGEIQNQ
+711 GFNVIRFNSGELQNQ

-738 KEDFS
+738 KDDFS

-749 FSRNRNEVISL
+749 FSRNRNKVISL
-760 TGELDD
+760 TGETDD

-774 DANSGRR
+774 DTSGRR
-781 LSVGQSINNIWLPK
+781 LSIGQSINNIWLPK
-795 YDGIYQE
+795 YDGIYQV

-817 DVRVVDQDGNGQ
+817 DVRVIDQDGNGQ
-829 IDNRDNVFTNTD
+829 IDDRDNVFTNTD

-862 IYIVQNA
+862 IYIVKGA

-922 SYVRLRTLTLGY
+922 SYLRLRTLTLGY
-934 NIPRD
+934 NIPKD
-939 TFSKLG
+939 AFSKLG
-945 LQSAKIYLTG
+945 LQRAKVYLTG
-955 TNLFTFTDFKSYS
+955 TNLFTFTDFRSYS
-968 PEQTPLDAD
+968 PEQTPLA
-977 DPNRSAFPETRN
+977 NNQNGSAFPETRN
-989 ITVGVKL
+989 ITLGVKL

>member
-1 MRYGILTWIV
+1 MRYGILTLVV
-11 LLCTVY
+11 LLCTAY
-17 GYSQTKTVTGTV
+17 GYSQRKTVTGTV

-40 VLVKGTTNGVVTDF
+40 VLVKGTTNGVVTNF
-54 DGEFTIDDVSNDD
+54 DGEFTIDDVSNSD
-67 TLVFSYIGFVSQE
+67 TLVFSYVGFLTQE
-80 VPVGAQTEINI
+80 VPVGTQEQIDI
-91 TLSEDTQSL
+91 VLQEDTQAL
-100 EEVIVVGYG
+100 DEVVVVGYG

-119 VTSVE
+119 VASVE
-124 VDEATNVPTTN
+124 VEEATNVPTTN

-158 SSNIII
+158 TSNIVI

-170 DGGNSPLIIVDGL
+170 APGGNSPLIIVDGL
-183 PFDDLNDVA
+183 PFDNLNDVA

-224 KRGKAGKATIDYH
+224 KRGKEGKATIDYH
-237 GYTTVQTLTKN
+237 GYTTVQSLTKN
-248 FNQYTGSQFIDLRR
+248 FNQYTGQQFIDLRR

-277 NIFTP
+277 NIFSP

-301 RDAVIQSHALSF
+301 QDAIIQSHSLSF

-318 KTKIFSSVN
+318 KTKVFSSVN

-345 KLNLEQKISDKL
+345 KLNIEQKLSDKL
-357 TFLGIINYQNAKQDR
+357 MFRGIINYQNAKQDR

-383 PLAQPYTADGELQ
+383 PLAQPYTADGDLQ

-402 SNTSVNPL
+402 SNTAVNPL

-450 NTNRG
+450 NTNQG
-455 IYRTSLHSAGDEGYN
+455 VYRSSLHSAGDEGID
-470 GLGILSNTL
+470 GIGVLSNTL

-491 TPQINDKHS
+491 TPQISDDHS
-500 LDLTAVQAFDER
+500 LDLTAVQAFDEQR
-512 RNEYTQL
+512 TEYTQL

-524 NNDALGFN
+524 TNDALKFN
-532 GNATELLN
+532 GDATELLN
-540 SVRDVSQRRLL
+540 NIRNVSQRRLL

-560 YMDKYLLEATAR
+560 YLDRYLLEATAR
-572 ADGASVFAKNN
+572 ADGASVFAENN

-589 AASLAWKMHMEP
+589 AVSLAWKMHMEP
-601 FMQDMDAINEM
+601 FMENVDAINEM
-612 KLRVSY
+612 KFRVSY
-618 GTTGNQGINPLE
+618 GATGNQGINPLE
-630 SLGVSDNLPYIFV
+630 SLGVADNLPYVFG
-643 TDTGESET
+643 DET
-651 VAGGTASARLPNP
+651 VAGATASSRLPNP
-664 ELKWETTTTLNAG
+664 NLKWETTTTLNAG
-677 VDFRLFNNL
+677 VDFRLFNNF

-697 TKDLLLDRVIAGST
+697 TTDLLLDRSIAGTT
-711 GYDIIRFNTGEIQNQ
+711 GFNVIRFNSGELQNQ

-738 KEDFS
+738 KDDFS

-749 FSRNRNEVISL
+749 FSRNRNKVISL
-760 TGELDD
+760 TGETDD

-774 DANSGRR
+774 DTSGRR
-781 LSVGQSINNIWLPK
+781 LSIGQSINNIWLPK

-817 DVRVVDQDGNGQ
+817 DVRVIDQDGNGQ
-829 IDNRDNVFTNTD
+829 IDDRDNVFTNTD

-862 IYIVQNA
+862 IYIVQGA

-922 SYVRLRTLTLGY
+922 SYLRLRTLTLGY
-934 NIPRD
+934 NIPKD
-939 TFSKLG
+939 AFSKLG
-945 LQSAKIYLTG
+945 LQRAKVYVTG
-955 TNLFTFTDFKSYS
+955 TNLFTFTDFRSYS
-968 PEQTPLDAD
+968 PEQTPLANDQ
-977 DPNRSAFPETRN
+977 NGSAFPETRN
-989 ITVGVKL
+989 ITLGVKL

>member
-1 MRYGILTWIV
+1 MRYGFLTWIV
-11 LLCTVY
+11 LLCTAY

-80 VPVGAQTEINI
+80 VPVGTQTEINI
-91 TLSEDTQSL
+91 TLREDTQAL
-100 EEVIVVGYG
+100 DEVVVVGYG

-124 VDEATNVPTTN
+124 VEEATNVPTTN

-158 SSNIII
+158 TSNIII

-183 PFDDLNDVA
+183 PFDNLNDVA

-224 KRGKAGKATIDYH
+224 KRGKVGKATVNYH

-318 KTKIFSSVN
+318 KTKVFSSVN

-450 NTNRG
+450 NTNQG
-455 IYRTSLHSAGDEGYN
+455 VYRSSLHSAGDEGID
-470 GLGILSNTL
+470 GLGVLSNTL

-512 RNEYTQL
+512 RTEYTQL

-524 NNDALGFN
+524 TNDALGFN

-540 SVRDVSQRRLL
+540 NVRDVSQRRLL

-572 ADGASVFAKNN
+572 ADGASVFAENN

-589 AASLAWKMHMEP
+589 AVSLAWKMHMEP
-601 FMQDMDAINEM
+601 FMQDIDAINEM
-612 KLRVSY
+612 KFRVSY
-618 GTTGNQGINPLE
+618 GATGNQGINPLE
-630 SLGVSDNLPYIFV
+630 SLGVADDLPYVFG
-643 TDTGESET
+643 DET
-651 VAGGTASARLPNP
+651 VAGATASSRLPNP
-664 ELKWETTTTLNAG
+664 DLKWETTTTLNAG

-686 FQGTFEYYKAN
+686 FQGTLEYYKAN
-697 TKDLLLDRVIAGST
+697 TTDLLLDRAIAGTT
-711 GYDIIRFNTGEIQNQ
+711 GFNVIRFNSGEIQNQ

-766 QGNPIDIT
+766 EGNPIDIT

-817 DVRVVDQDGNGQ
+817 DVRVIDQDGNGQ
-829 IDNRDNVFTNTD
+829 IDNRDNVFINTD

-892 YYTPEYPST
+892 YYTPEFPST

-934 NIPRD
+934 NIPSD
-939 TFSKLG
+939 TFSKIG

-968 PEQTPLDAD
+968 PEQTPLNNDQ
-977 DPNRSAFPETRN
+977 NGSAFPETRN
-989 ITVGVKL
+989 ITLGVKL